1 MAGAMFELPAR
12 GRVVVSNSEFRV
24 LGERLARLA
33 IESTPVA
40 SEGARLVGE
49 WIEAVQSGEWD
60 GPIPLRGRTAE
71 AVHLVLAP
79 LAPASP
85 DGTGL
90 SALHAAVLD
99 YIAPSSQGSRPGSSP
114 AAAASSR
121 SR

>member
-33 IESTPVA
+33 VESTPVA

-71 AVHLVLAP
+71 AVHRALEPRDAV
-79 LAPASP
+79 SP

-90 SALHAAVLD
+90 GALHVALSIELRNASLD
-99 YIAPSSQGSRPGSSP
+99 LRRFPS
-114 AAAASSR
+114 
-121 SR
+121 

>member
-12 GRVVVSNSEFRV
+12 GRVVVSNAEFRV

-33 IESTPVA
+33 AGSMPGD

-60 GPIPLRGRTAE
+60 GPIPLSGRTAE
-71 AVHLVLAP
+71 AVHRALEPPDAGGQ
-79 LAPASP
+79 

-90 SALHAAVLD
+90 GALQAALSLELRESLRD
-99 YIAPSSQGSRPGSSP
+99 LRRFRASP
-114 AAAASSR
+114 
-121 SR
+121 

>member
-33 IESTPVA
+33 AGSTPGA
-40 SEGARLVGE
+40 SEGARLVGQ

-60 GPIPLRGRTAE
+60 GPIPLSGRTAE
-71 AVHLVLAP
+71 AVHRVLQPDA
-79 LAPASP
+79 ASP

-90 SALHAAVLD
+90 GALHVAIQLELRRSSLELRQ
-99 YIAPSSQGSRPGSSP
+99 APS
-114 AAAASSR
+114 
-121 SR
+121 